1 MSYGDA
7 NRSVY
12 TWDGNVNEFT
22 RTASD
27 AVKNAITTG
36 FKPDS
41 CPFQNLGEEFGNGW
55 KRWMLFPLTSWGI
68 RVIKMRCGRELI
80 KNNDTIYLNE

>member
-1 MSYGDA
+1 MSL
-7 NRSVY
+7 
-12 TWDGNVNEFT
+12 
-22 RTASD
+22 RTAAD
-27 AVKNAITTG
+27 AVKNAIATG

-41 CPFQNLGEEFGNGW
+41 CPFQNLGEEFGKW
-55 KRWMLFPLTSWGI
+55 LDEMDAFPLTSWGI